1 MKLVVGLGNP
11 GRKYAGTR
19 HNVGFD
25 VVERL
30 AQRHGAEPWRLKFD
44 AEIAEATIGAERTL
58 LLRPQTLMNRSGQ
71 AVQAAV
77 AFYKLPL
84 EDVLVVCDDFNLP
97 QGRLRIRTNGSY
109 GGQKG
114 LQNIIQLLGTEE
126 INRLRIGI
134 GPVPPEWDAS
144 DFVLG
149 KFTSEERAVIEPV
162 LERGVGAVRCWT
174 EQGVATAMNQYN
186 ALPAEPHSGDNE

>member
-11 GRKYAGTR
+11 GRKYAETR

-25 VVERL
+25 VVEQV
-30 AQRHGAEPWRLKFD
+30 ASRHVAEPWRLKFD
-44 AEIAEATIGAERTL
+44 AEIAEVEICGERTL

-77 AFYKLPL
+77 AFYKLPPEEL
-84 EDVLVVCDDFNLP
+84 LVVCDDFNLP
-97 QGRLRIRTNGSY
+97 LGRLRMRTDGSS

-114 LQNIIQLLGTEE
+114 LQHITQLLGTQE
-126 INRLRIGI
+126 IDRLRIGI
-134 GPVPPEWDAS
+134 GPVPTEWDAA

-149 KFTSEERAVIEPV
+149 KFTKAEKVTIAPVIDRSADAVC
-162 LERGVGAVRCWT
+162 CWV
-174 EQGVATAMNQYN
+174 EQGIAAAMNRYN
-186 ALPAEPHSGDNE
+186 ALPAEPSSGDNE

>member
-30 AQRHGAEPWRLKFD
+30 SKRHGAEPWRLKFD
-44 AEIAEATIGAERTL
+44 AEISEVEIGGERTL

-84 EDVLVVCDDFNLP
+84 DEVLVVCDDFNLP
-97 QGRLRIRTNGSY
+97 LGRLRIRTDGSS

-114 LQNIIQLLGTEE
+114 LQNITQLLGTQE
-126 INRLRIGI
+126 IDRLRIGI
-134 GPVPPEWDAS
+134 GPVPPEWDAA

-149 KFTSEERAVIEPV
+149 KFTSDERAAMEPV
-162 LERGVGAVRCWT
+162 LERCGDAARMWI
-174 EQGVATAMNQYN
+174 EQGVAAAMNQYN
-186 ALPAEPHSGDNE
+186 ALPLEPSSGDND

>member
-25 VVERL
+25 VVEQL
-30 AQRHGAEPWRLKFD
+30 ALRHAAEPWRLKFD
-44 AEIAEATIGAERTL
+44 AEIAEVEIVGERTL

-77 AFYKLPL
+77 AFYKFPL
-84 EDVLVVCDDFNLP
+84 EELLVVCDDFNLP
-97 QGRLRIRTNGSY
+97 LGRLRIRTDGSS

-114 LQNIIQLLGTEE
+114 LQHITQLLGTQE
-126 INRLRIGI
+126 IDRLRIGI
-134 GPVPPEWDAS
+134 GPVPPEWDAA

-149 KFTSEERAVIEPV
+149 KFTSAEKSTIAPIIDRSAD
-162 LERGVGAVRCWT
+162 AVRCWI
-174 EQGVATAMNQYN
+174 EQGVAMAMNRYN
-186 ALPAEPHSGDNE
+186 ALPAEPSSGDNE

>member
-25 VVERL
+25 VIERL
-30 AQRHGAEPWRLKFD
+30 ASRHAAEAWRLKFD
-44 AEIAEATIGAERTL
+44 AEIAEAQIGGERTL

-84 EDVLVVCDDFNLP
+84 EDLLVVCDDFNLP
-97 QGRLRIRTNGSY
+97 LGRLRIRTEGSS

-114 LQNIIQLLGTEE
+114 LHHITQMLGTQE
-126 INRLRIGI
+126 IDRLRIGI
-134 GPVPPEWDAS
+134 GPVPAEWDVV

-149 KFTSEERAVIEPV
+149 KFTPQEQAAIAPIIERSAD
-162 LERGVGAVRCWT
+162 AVRCWV
-174 EQGVATAMNQYN
+174 EQGVAAAMNQFN
-186 ALPAEPHSGDNE
+186 ALPGTPTGGDNE